1 MAHSASLH
9 SAATELIYKIVGPSA
24 SDNPRKFRRT
34 RDAVL
39 RGLRSQQWARVNQF
53 DVQSSYEGLI
63 EKFIVRDREDLA
75 EALEDRV
82 RELLRLQTKTTPD
95 ILALFLSLSDRPVE
109 NSSLEDLER
118 IKPPKPAPE
127 LTWAEIIA
135 DDPLDEEGIWDD
147 IDYAAESSEDEQSEP
162 APRQRKRAATE
173 DTTPASSVVDED
185 EFTAAAEACIISPD
199 PSVLQGI
206 EEAQFWRQ
214 SHKRDSMLPKPET
227 HITELQAVR
236 ETLFMLRGVPASLFT
251 LNKDLRRMELSK
263 NYALSHTAI
272 PTWQHQLQEL
282 AGIGTTLLQLRFWVK
297 FEQTIALLQ
306 TFRAAI
312 VEELRSFDTF
322 VAQLQDCC
330 LGSGRPVTVSL
341 IAVTTKVRQRA
352 SPLLRIR
359 RLITE
364 ASQSAQRSPF
374 LLLEG
379 LYDEINMAQM
389 AGDADLFSVLSRIFF
404 RCLQTYLKPIRRWM
418 EEGELGIND
427 QIFFVGTVDKS
438 SEAASLWHDQ
448 FILRRDQLG
457 KLHAP
462 SFLHPAAKRIFNS
475 GKSVI
480 FLKELGHHLSDSSDV
495 TEPRLDLEA
504 VCGASTFDSSSIPLA
519 PFSEL
524 FGFAFEDWIRSK
536 YTFAS
541 SILRERL
548 FSGYGLWESLDAL
561 DFIYLSKDGSL
572 MQAFADTV
580 FEKLDRG
587 RRGWN
592 DRYVMSEIARSIYGT
607 VPSVLADKLA
617 IRTVSVKEKSTSPRS
632 VKALAAIAVDYFLP
646 WHIVN
651 VIQRHSTATYQRV
664 FVLLLQV
671 YRARY
676 VLRTSSLWRSTA
688 ALHRTTTPQN
698 QRAAAA
704 AKHKHLQYH
713 LRHRLLWLADTLHSY
728 LTETVFAASTASL
741 RAALARA
748 ADIDEM
754 AAVHAAHVAALED
767 RCLLA
772 PRLAPLHG
780 ALVELLDLCV
790 AFADLVAASEE
801 EEEEGQEGRMMT
813 AAAAEWGRST
823 VGGSADGRRRV
834 SGVAGRKRPGV
845 QKGGRRVSGL
855 QVALA
860 EVSDESSEDEAE
872 GGGGGGAELD
882 GEDGGVGKK
891 GRKRSAVRERGSM
904 QERLGRMK
912 EAFEK
917 HFAFVIAGLR
927 GVSRAGG
934 ERCWEVLAERL
945 EWEAAQGK
953 VGGGRG

>member
-1 MAHSASLH
+1 MAHSASLN
-9 SAATELIYKIVGPSA
+9 SAATELIYKVVGPTA

-53 DVQSSYEGLI
+53 DVQSSYEGLM
-63 EKFIVRDREDLA
+63 EKFIVLDREDLA
-75 EALEDRV
+75 ETLEDRL
-82 RELLRLQTKTTPD
+82 RELLQLQTKWTPD

-109 NSSLEDLER
+109 NSRLEDLER
-118 IKPPKPAPE
+118 IKPAEHAPE
-127 LTWAEIIA
+127 LTWADIIA

-147 IDYAAESSEDEQSEP
+147 IDYAAESSEDEP
-162 APRQRKRAATE
+162 APRQRKRAPTK

-185 EFTAAAEACIISPD
+185 EFTAAAEACIVSPD

-214 SHKRDSMLPKPET
+214 AHKRDSMLPKPET

-251 LNKDLRRMELSK
+251 LNNDLRRVELSK

-297 FEQTIALLQ
+297 FGQAIALLQ
-306 TFRAAI
+306 TFRAA
-312 VEELRSFDTF
+312 VVDELRSFDTF
-322 VAQLQDCC
+322 IAQLQDCC
-330 LGSGRPVTVSL
+330 LGSSPVIVSL
-341 IAVTTKVRQRA
+341 IAVMTEVRLRA

-359 RLITE
+359 KLITE

-379 LYDEINMAQM
+379 LYDEINMVQM

-404 RCLQTYLKPIRRWM
+404 QCLQTYLKPIRRWM

-448 FILRRDQLG
+448 FVLRRDQSD

-462 SFLHPAAKRIFNS
+462 SFLHPAAKKIFNS
-475 GKSVI
+475 GKSVV
-480 FLKELGHHLSDSSDV
+480 FLKELGHHLADSSAV
-495 TEPRLDLEA
+495 VEPRLDLEA

-541 SILRERL
+541 SILRQRL

-617 IRTVSVKEKSTSPRS
+617 IRTAPIKEKSRTSPRS
-632 VKALAAIAVDYFLP
+632 VKALGAIAVDYFLP

-651 VIQRHSTATYQRV
+651 VVQRNSTATYQRV

-676 VLRTSSLWRSTA
+676 VLRASSLWRSTA
-688 ALHRTTTPQN
+688 ALHRTTASSS
-698 QRAAAA
+698 AAASSSRTR
-704 AKHKHLQYH
+704 HLQYH
-713 LRHRLLWLADTLHSY
+713 LRHRLLWLADTFHSY
-728 LTETVFAASTASL
+728 LAETAIASAAADL
-741 RAALARA
+741 RRRLAAA

-754 AAVHAAHVAALED
+754 AAVHADHVARLEA

-772 PRLAPLHG
+772 KQLTPIHG

-790 AFADLVAASEE
+790 AFADLTSEE
-801 EEEEGQEGRMMT
+801 EEKERGAGEGG
-813 AAAAEWGRST
+813 AAADWGRST
-823 VGGSADGRRRV
+823 MGGGGSADGSTKRK
-834 SGVAGRKRPGV
+834 SGGRKRPEN
-845 QKGGRRVSGL
+845 KGRRVSGL

-860 EVSDESSEDEAE
+860 EVSDESSEDDEME
-872 GGGGGGAELD
+872 GGGAALD
-882 GEDGGVGKK
+882 VEGPGKK
-891 GRKRSAVRERGSM
+891 GKRSGGRERGSM
-904 QERLGRMK
+904 QEKLGRMK

-917 HFAFVIAGLR
+917 HFGFVIAGLR

-934 ERCWEVLAERL
+934 ERCWEMLAERL